1 MRDPARILI
10 VDDDLVDR
18 MVVRKALE
26 KSGWTGVVEE
36 SAGAVEALDKIR
48 EKSFD
53 LIVLDYRLPECDGLA
68 LFDRI
73 RQLSP
78 TPVVMLTG
86 EGNEIVAVE
95 AMKRGV
101 MDYLPKSTLSPDTLL
116 STIRQ
121 VMERDRQN
129 KNAANEW
136 RIAEHYAFYD
146 PLTDLGNRALFNRDL
161 SRHIEYA
168 KRMNTSFCLM
178 SMDLDR
184 FKKVNDTYGHEAG
197 DEILKEFG
205 AHLLSVG
212 RKGEGF
218 YRTGGDEFS
227 ALIEATTP
235 EEVRPLIERIQKIV
249 TRPFTFHSHELSIG
263 VSIGA
268 AFFPLNATT
277 TEELLRKADLAM
289 YQAKRSGSGHFFAS

>member
-95 AMKRGV
+95 AMKRGRRV
-101 MDYLPKSTLSPDTLL
+101 YCS
-116 STIRQ
+116 
-121 VMERDRQN
+121 
-129 KNAANEW
+129 
-136 RIAEHYAFYD
+136 
-146 PLTDLGNRALFNRDL
+146 L
-161 SRHIEYA
+161 SRG
-168 KRMNTSFCLM
+168 SFF
-178 SMDLDR
+178 R
-184 FKKVNDTYGHEAG
+184 FRFRE
-197 DEILKEFG
+197 
-205 AHLLSVG
+205 
-212 RKGEGF
+212 
-218 YRTGGDEFS
+218 
-227 ALIEATTP
+227 
-235 EEVRPLIERIQKIV
+235 
-249 TRPFTFHSHELSIG
+249 
-263 VSIGA
+263 
-268 AFFPLNATT
+268 
-277 TEELLRKADLAM
+277 
-289 YQAKRSGSGHFFAS
+289 